1 MREAGGSTVAKH
13 VQGSAAKRALR
24 RERGWSARALAP
36 LLLGAAV
43 VTMLLAGCGSS
54 GSQTLAAQNKA
65 KLDHELTHA
74 RTDLGLPDSMLSPIE
89 AQEQKI
95 ASGAGGWSY
104 NYQDAASNYSLLY
117 TQLVGVEQTASQ
129 TLKAQTSDDLKAFSN
144 ALSARSGQGFSQADI
159 YRGRLQQA
167 IADFGAAQRPG
178 DYARVDTFV
187 RQQTEAL
194 NSMGPAYDKLQEFN
208 KVILA
213 VNAAGYNSVLAQN
226 LYQQDLAAFTNAS
239 SSQRYAALVEVID
252 GQITQLEADQTEAL
266 PYIGSTLLNQFQAS
280 IDLLKSYGQATSSYQ
295 AMHDQDAA
303 QLRGAKKLAD
313 YLALSQAINQQ
324 TASMALPLMRG
335 LALQQLNTLQKDIA
349 YVNANYSQVD
359 PANGI
364 AYPDAYE
371 YSNPYQAAGVV
382 RSEFNAAHT
391 ASDFQQV
398 WYDGYTLDT
407 NLHALLDNLK
417 DKTPHNQPHAT
428 DLTLLST
435 YHLLHGK
442 VVVVSLR
449 EQTARFYQNG
459 KLAFWSYV
467 TTGGVDT
474 PSVPGLNYAMVKLTH
489 TVFTSPDPPGSP
501 LWYAPTPINFA
512 IEYALYGYFLHDAW
526 WRAEFGPYTNL
537 PHWDPAAFNG
547 GSHGCVNFPLNEMST
562 VYNWVDLGTP
572 VILY

>member
-1 MREAGGSTVAKH
+1 MTMDGQRLE
-13 VQGSAAKRALR
+13 RASR
-24 RERGWSARALAP
+24 ATRHGGWSARALLTA
-36 LLLGAAV
+36 LLGASV
-43 VTMLLAGCGSS
+43 VTMLLAGCGSN
-54 GSQTLAAQNKA
+54 GSQTLAAQNKL

-74 RTDLGLPDSMLSPIE
+74 KTDLALPDSMVQPIE
-89 AQEQKI
+89 AQEQRI
-95 ASGAGGWSY
+95 ASGSGGWNY

-117 TQLVGVEQTASQ
+117 TQLIGVEQTASQ
-129 TLKAQTSDDLKAFSN
+129 TLKAQTSDDLKAFST
-144 ALSARSGQGFSQADI
+144 ALSARSAQGFSQADV

-167 IADFGAAQRPG
+167 VADYGSAQRPG
-178 DYARVDTFV
+178 DYARVDIFV

-213 VNAAGYNSVLAQN
+213 VSAAGYNSILAQN

-239 SSQRYAALVEVID
+239 SAQRYAALVEVID
-252 GQITQLEADQTEAL
+252 GQITQVEADQTEAL
-266 PYIGSTLLNQFQAS
+266 PYIGSSLLDQFQAS
-280 IDLLKSYGQATSSYQ
+280 IDQLKSYGQATASYQ
-295 AMHDQDAA
+295 TLHDQDQA
-303 QLRGAKKLAD
+303 QLKSAKTLSD

-324 TASMALPLMRG
+324 VGSMALPLMRG
-335 LALQQLNTLQKDIA
+335 LALQQLTWLQNDIN
-349 YVNANYSQVD
+349 YVNANFSQVD
-359 PANGI
+359 PANGQS
-364 AYPDAYE
+364 YPDAYE
-371 YSNPYQAAGVV
+371 YSNPFQSAGVV
-382 RSEFNAAHT
+382 RSEINSAHSI
-391 ASDFQQV
+391 SDYQQAY
-398 WYDGYTLDT
+398 YDAFTLDT

-428 DLTLLST
+428 DLTLLKT
-435 YHLLHGK
+435 YHLQQGK

-459 KLAFWSYV
+459 KMVFWSYV

-474 PSVPGLNYAMVKLTH
+474 PSVPGLNYAMVKLRH

-501 LWYAPTPINFA
+501 LWYAPTPINYA

-547 GSHGCVNFPLNEMST
+547 GSHGCVNFPLNEMGT
-562 VYNWVDLGTP
+562 VYDWTDVGTP
-572 VILY
+572 IILY

>member
-1 MREAGGSTVAKH
+1 M
-13 VQGSAAKRALR
+13 RALLT
-24 RERGWSARALAP
+24 AV
-36 LLLGAAV
+36 LGASV
-43 VTMLLAGCGSS
+43 VTMLLSGCGPS
-54 GSQTLAAQNKA
+54 GSQTLAAQDKL

-74 RTDLGLPDSMLSPIE
+74 KSDLGLPDSMVQPIE
-89 AQEQKI
+89 KQEARI
-95 ASGAGGWSY
+95 ASGEGGWNY
-104 NYQDAASNYSLLY
+104 NYQDAAANYSLLY

-129 TLKAQTSDDLKAFSN
+129 TLQTQTGDDLKAFSN
-144 ALSARSGQGFSQADI
+144 ALSARSGQGFSQADV
-159 YRGRLQQA
+159 YRARLQQA
-167 IADFGAAQRPG
+167 VADYGAAQRPG

-213 VNAAGYNSVLAQN
+213 VNAAGYNSVMAQN

-239 SSQRYAALVEVID
+239 SAERYNALVEAID
-252 GQITQLEADQTEAL
+252 GQITQLEADQAEAL
-266 PYIGSTLLNQFQAS
+266 PYIGSTLLDQFQAS
-280 IDLLKSYGQATSSYQ
+280 IDLLKSYGQSTASYQ
-295 AMHDQDAA
+295 AQHDTDAS
-303 QLRGAKKLAD
+303 QLKSAKSLAD

-324 TASMALPLMRG
+324 TATMTLPLMRG
-335 LALQQLNTLQKDIA
+335 LALKQLNTLKGDIA
-349 YVNANYSQVD
+349 FVNAHYSQVD

-364 AYPDAYE
+364 SYPDAYE
-371 YSNPYQAAGVV
+371 YSNPFQAAGVV
-382 RSEFNAAHT
+382 SGEFNAAHT
-391 ASDFQQV
+391 AADFQQV

-407 NLHALLDNLK
+407 NLHALLDNLS

-428 DLTLLST
+428 DLTLLKT
-435 YHLLHGK
+435 YHLMHGK

-459 KLAFWSYV
+459 KMVFWSYV
-467 TTGGVDT
+467 TTGNVDT
-474 PSVPGLNYAMVKLTH
+474 PSVPGLNYAMVKLRH

-526 WRAEFGPYTNL
+526 WRAQFGPYTNL

-547 GSHGCVNFPLNEMST
+547 GSHGCVNFPLNEMGT
-562 VYNWVDLGTP
+562 VYDWTDVGTP
-572 VILY
+572 IILY

>member
-1 MREAGGSTVAKH
+1 MATDGQGIGS
-13 VQGSAAKRALR
+13 KRALR
-24 RERGWSARALAP
+24 RTRGWSARALVMT
-36 LLLGAAV
+36 LLGV
-43 VTMLLAGCGSS
+43 SLVTMLLAGCSS
-54 GSQTLAAQNKA
+54 NGSQTLATQNKA

-74 RTDLGLPDSMLSPIE
+74 RTDLGLPDSMLQPIE
-89 AQEQKI
+89 SQEQKI

-104 NYQDAASNYSLLY
+104 NYQDAASNYQLLY

-129 TLKAQTSDDLKAFSN
+129 TLKTQTGDDLKAFSN
-144 ALSARSGQGFSQADI
+144 ALTARSGQGFSQTDI

-167 IADFGAAQRPG
+167 VADFGSAQRPG
-178 DYARVDTFV
+178 DYARIDTFV

-208 KVILA
+208 KVILS
-213 VNAAGYNSVLAQN
+213 VNAAGYNSALAQN

-239 SSQRYAALVEVID
+239 SAARYAALVGAID

-266 PYIGSTLLNQFQAS
+266 PYIGSTLLDEFQAS
-280 IDLLKSYGQATSSYQ
+280 IDLLKSYGQTTTTYQ
-295 AMHDQDAA
+295 AQHDQDETQLHAA
-303 QLRGAKKLAD
+303 KSLAD
-313 YLALSQAINQQ
+313 YLALSQVINQQ
-324 TASMALPLMRG
+324 TASMTLPLMRG
-335 LALQQLNTLQKDIA
+335 LALQQLNTLQKDID

-371 YSNPYQAAGVV
+371 YSNPYQGAGLV
-382 RSEFNAAHT
+382 RDEFNAAKT

-467 TTGGVDT
+467 TTGGPDT